1 MPIHLNIADLAKF
14 WIGSGRLE
22 KYTCCSDRSAIRQR
36 QSDFSTSPCS
46 CSGVVEPVR
55 PSWAL
60 LLSSVCQRPSCDW
73 QFGAE
78 LRRAFQVV
86 VCLTGSMSRFTFPPP
101 THTHTHFPFSA
112 VSLSLSLWLF
122 LFTHRHKAVWATQI
136 SAFACTRR
144 ISVAQGVTLQFWPW
158 KVHRKWPGRA
168 GGIIV
173 TEERYNRSGSAMTE
187 RSPHA
192 ECVVLAS
199 RCVLFPLTEGQRS
212 QSA

>member
-1 MPIHLNIADLAKF
+1 MLLQRRC
-14 WIGSGRLE
+14 G
-22 KYTCCSDRSAIRQR
+22 TC
-36 QSDFSTSPCS
+36 
-46 CSGVVEPVR
+46 
-55 PSWAL
+55 PS
-60 LLSSVCQRPSCDW
+60 LLSSSP
-73 QFGAE
+73 E
-78 LRRAFQVV
+78 LGLSAPVMWLTVWRRTPARFSG
-86 VCLTGSMSRFTFPPP
+86 CRMSDGLDVSLYFSTPP
-101 THTHTHFPFSA
+101 HTHTHFPFSA

>member
-1 MPIHLNIADLAKF
+1 MPIHLNIADLAEF
-14 WIGSGRLE
+14 WIGSGRME
-22 KYTCCSDRSAIRQR
+22 KYTCCSDRSAIRPR

-101 THTHTHFPFSA
+101 PHTHTHFPFSA
-112 VSLSLSLWLF
+112 VSLSFSLTLPIHTPTQSSLSH
-122 LFTHRHKAVWATQI
+122 TDK
-136 SAFACTRR
+136 R
-144 ISVAQGVTLQFWPW
+144 ICMHQEDIGGSGSHAPVLTLKGSQEVT
-158 KVHRKWPGRA
+158 GA
-168 GGIIV
+168 GGGHHRDGRTLTV
-173 TEERYNRSGSAMTE
+173 RVQLWRRDRLTPN
-187 RSPHA
+187 
-192 ECVVLAS
+192 AS
-199 RCVLFPLTEGQRS
+199 Y
-212 QSA
+212 